1 MDQEKDPL
9 LVAGRCLLDWER
21 YRVVLDGK
29 FLALPL
35 KRLRLLEIFLANAD
49 RVLSRDEI
57 RRHLW
62 NSDPNI
68 APTTINK
75 EVERLRICLGG
86 LSADCPIE
94 TVRGKGYVFST
105 SKDRRNVTVKG
116 FLPLSGIT
124 TLS

>member
-1 MDQEKDPL
+1 MNQEKDPF
-9 LVAGRCLLDWER
+9 LVAGCCLLDWER

-62 NSDPNI
+62 NSELWRKVGD
-68 APTTINK
+68 
-75 EVERLRICLGG
+75 G
-86 LSADCPIE
+86 
-94 TVRGKGYVFST
+94 VRKAA
-105 SKDRRNVTVKG
+105 
-116 FLPLSGIT
+116 
-124 TLS
+124 